1 MSTNEA
7 ALPQS
12 TVRVAQ
18 ADPDGIL
25 LVIHAGAGNRG
36 KKDTPER
43 RAVTQSKT
51 YRSTTASF
59 LTFHTFANRNLVF
72 HDAPP
77 LVVPVCVK
85 RIVPR
90 TKTRS

>member
-43 RAVTQSKT
+43 RAQVEQDLNKG
-51 YRSTTASF
+51 
-59 LTFHTFANRNLVF
+59 
-72 HDAPP
+72 P
-77 LVVPVCVK
+77 
-85 RIVPR
+85 
-90 TKTRS
+90 